1 VHYNVGVSKAGISG
15 HFVLALIMAPLLM
28 GGACEKKEPKPN
40 DTGAIAAADHAAV
53 EKGPTDTAP
62 LRGVDVSKLDADQQ
76 TLFYKLIS
84 TLTSPCGKAQSLR
97 ASFTS
102 DQTCKRAP
110 FAVKYVEML
119 VEDQSPEDE
128 TKKLYDQKYNP
139 APVPPVKFD
148 LSKEPHIGPEDAPI
162 RWVEFYDY
170 GCPHCEEF
178 KPYFE
183 QMLQDEKGKVVAYF
197 MHYTLGGFPQSH
209 DAAQAALAAF
219 AQGKWKEMHD
229 KLYEHRTEHSR
240 EQLEGYAKELGLDM
254 AKFDKDFDA
263 VAAHVDAQHQQGENA
278 GVKSTPTLFIN
289 ERHYEGPYV
298 PKYMDLWVEEELAVN
313 R

>member
-1 VHYNVGVSKAGISG
+1 MIVV
-15 HFVLALIMAPLLM
+15 PLLA

-53 EKGPTDTAP
+53 ENGPTDSTP
-62 LRGVDVSKLDADQQ
+62 MKGVDVSKLDADGQK
-76 TLFYKLIS
+76 LFYKLAS
-84 TLTSPCGKAQSLR
+84 SLSSPCGKGHSLR
-97 ASFTS
+97 TSYTS
-102 DQTCKRAP
+102 DQSCKRAP
-110 FAVKYVEML
+110 FAIKYIAML
-119 VEDQSPEDE
+119 VEDQSPEEDIR
-128 TKKLYDQKYNP
+128 KLYDLKYKP
-139 APVPPVKFD
+139 APLANPIKFD

-178 KPYFE
+178 KPNME
-183 QMLQDEKGKVVAYF
+183 KMLEDEKGKVVAYF

-209 DAAQAALAAF
+209 DAAQAALAAA

-229 KLYEHRTEHSR
+229 VLFEHRTEHSR
-240 EQLEGYAKELGLDM
+240 DQLEGYAKQLGLDM
-254 AKFDKDFDA
+254 AKFDKDFTEA
-263 VAAHVDAQHQQGENA
+263 SAHVDAQHQQGENA

-298 PKYMDLWVEEELAVN
+298 PKYMDLWVDEELAVN